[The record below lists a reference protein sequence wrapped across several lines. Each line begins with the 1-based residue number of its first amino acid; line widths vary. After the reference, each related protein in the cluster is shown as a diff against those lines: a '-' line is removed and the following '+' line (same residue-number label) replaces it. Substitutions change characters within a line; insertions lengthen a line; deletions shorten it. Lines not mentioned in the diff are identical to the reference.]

1 MITAM
6 EMIDVLNIGMRW
18 LHISSMTVLVG
29 GMLFFW
35 IGFGPDDPASDRA
48 ARGWRPLFLAA
59 ALGVLISGT
68 YNFLRKSGLTPAYHA
83 VFGIK
88 ILLALHVLA
97 AGFMATRAPN
107 AKRRRQAAGA
117 AITGLLILGL
127 SAVLRKLSS

>member
-48 ARGWRPLFLAA
+48 ARAWRPLFLAA
-59 ALGVLISGT
+59 ALGVLISGI
-68 YNFLRKSGLTPAYHA
+68 YNFLLKRGLTPAYHA

-97 AGFMATRAPN
+97 AGFTATRAPN
-107 AKRRRQAAGA
+107 PKRRRQAAGA
-117 AITGLLILGL
+117 AITGLLILAL

>member
-48 ARGWRPLFLAA
+48 ARG
-59 ALGVLISGT
+59 
-68 YNFLRKSGLTPAYHA
+68 
-83 VFGIK
+83 
-88 ILLALHVLA
+88 
-97 AGFMATRAPN
+97 
-107 AKRRRQAAGA
+107 
-117 AITGLLILGL
+117 
-127 SAVLRKLSS
+127 